1 MSKPSSHKRLF
12 EEAAPASKGSID
24 NGNTTKKQARK
35 KFTLRKLDPT
45 DDKRTNDEV
54 HSSIDLCPV
63 AVAFIDT
70 PQFQRLRVLKQLGT
84 TEVVYMN
91 CNHTRFEHSLGVY
104 WLAGRMV
111 RRIHE
116 RQPNLGCT
124 KKDILCVSLAGL
136 LHDLGH
142 GPFSHVYDGDFIGH
156 MFPNYM
162 KANPH
167 LKSHYENLPTVQGD
181 CSHESASL
189 MLIDSLLEHLG
200 LQIDLDNLDEPLK
213 QIGDGVDAQSVR
225 VFDLSAS
232 DENLSLTSRDMVF
245 VKECIWGK
253 PIPEIGA
260 KCKVTGFVGRQAKE
274 KEWLYDVV
282 SNNRSG
288 LDVDK
293 VDYFAR
299 DERRAMNASGEI
311 DKRVIEEAVVTWGT
325 CTDPTDCYRCK
336 HSGTGAA
343 GKHLMICYP
352 EKMVTSAMDF
362 FKKRFTLH
370 KNVYKHKVT
379 SGAGFM
385 ISDIFCL
392 ADPYF
397 RISASSSALAAKAKL
412 GCDLLPISRAML
424 EPSAFLQLKDSI
436 IDVIYSSTDPNLAK
450 ARELIS
456 RWQRRDLYKC
466 TRTKEINMK
475 EPVERR
481 IWNKSDDEIKQEML
495 CVRGIHKHEITGE
508 TLELLEEDFIVERC
522 NIHHGSKD
530 KNPLLKMRFLP
541 KDELWKLTGPIQSLP
556 EACEINES
564 NYDAQFPRAFQAN
577 SIRVFSRNS
586 DKNGL
591 VSHIFDTWLAEVTS
605 EMEITL
611 EYNEGEPNLC
621 SPPVMLTQ
629 ESDDEDEGGSYEELP
644 YAYAAFAYGSTGR
657 KSITPHK
664 K

>member
-1 MSKPSSHKRLF
+1 
-12 EEAAPASKGSID
+12 
-24 NGNTTKKQARK
+24 
-35 KFTLRKLDPT
+35 
-45 DDKRTNDEV
+45 
-54 HSSIDLCPV
+54 
-63 AVAFIDT
+63 
-70 PQFQRLRVLKQLGT
+70 
-84 TEVVYMN
+84 
-91 CNHTRFEHSLGVY
+91 
-104 WLAGRMV
+104 
-111 RRIHE
+111 
-116 RQPNLGCT
+116 
-124 KKDILCVSLAGL
+124 
-136 LHDLGH
+136 
-142 GPFSHVYDGDFIGH
+142 
-156 MFPNYM
+156 MFPKYL

-167 LKSHYENLPTVQGD
+167 LKSHYENLPTVQGEY
-181 CSHESASL
+181 SHEGSSL

-213 QIGDGVDAQSVR
+213 QIGDGIDTQSVR
-225 VFDLSAS
+225 VFDQSAPDDDS
-232 DENLSLTSRDMVF
+232 ILTSRDMVF
-245 VKECIWGK
+245 VKECIWGE
-253 PIPEIGA
+253 PIPEIEA
-260 KCKVTGFVGRQAKE
+260 KCKVTGFVGRQSKE

-282 SNNRSG
+282 SNRRSG

-311 DKRVIEEAVVTWGT
+311 DKRVIEEAIVTWGT
-325 CTDPTDCYRCK
+325 CTDPTGCYRCK
-336 HSGTGAA
+336 RSGAGAD

-370 KNVYKHKVT
+370 KNVYKHPVT

-385 ISDIFCL
+385 ISDILCL

-397 RISASSSALAAKAKL
+397 RISTSSNGFAAKAKL
-412 GCDLLPISRAML
+412 GCDSLPISRAML
-424 EPSAFLQLKDSI
+424 EPSAFLKLKDSI
-436 IDVIYSSTDPNLAK
+436 IDVINSSTDPNLANAK
-450 ARELIS
+450 ELIS

-466 TRTKEINMK
+466 VATKEINLK

-481 IWNKSDDEIKQEML
+481 IWNKTSDEIEQEMIS
-495 CVRGIHKHEITGE
+495 VRGVHYDDITGE
-508 TLELLEEDFIVERC
+508 KLELQEEDFIVERC

-541 KDELWKLTGPIQSLP
+541 KDELWKLTEPIGSLP

-564 NYDAQFPRAFQAN
+564 SYDAQFPRAFQAN
-577 SIRVFSRNS
+577 SIRVFSRHS
-586 DKNGL
+586 SKTGL
-591 VSHIFDTWLAEVTS
+591 LKHVFDVWLTEVTS

-611 EYNEGEPNLC
+611 DYNEDEPHLC

-629 ESDDEDEGGSYEELP
+629 ESDDEGDNYGGLP
-644 YAYAAFAYGSTGR
+644 YAYADFAYGSTGR